1 MTRGAG
7 WLGASLVLG
16 LWGCAGE
23 KPDLDGGGQDGADD
37 SPSSSDD
44 AVPDDGGDDDPSMTS
59 ASESSAG
66 DEDPSDDEDPTDGDS
81 TGCSFIGCDETGGC
95 DGGQCECDVW
105 AQDCQEGEKCN
116 PWANDGGNSWNA
128 TKCVPLADSPA
139 QPGDPCEAEGGGI
152 SGFDNCDASS
162 MCWNVDETGAGVCVA
177 FCSGSEAAP
186 VCEDVD
192 ATCVI
197 ANDGVLILCL
207 PSCDPLM
214 SDCGEGQACYPADE
228 SFACVFDASADA
240 GAFGDPCEFTNVCDP
255 GLWCAPAAGVPDC
268 ATASCCTSF
277 CDQSDP
283 EADASCPGAAG
294 GQECVPWYDE
304 NQIPPGFED
313 VGACLIP
320 G

>member
-1 MTRGAG
+1 MGTA
-7 WLGASLVLG
+7 WVLG

-23 KPDLDGGGQDGADD
+23 KPDLDGGGQDGAQPSESSGADD
-37 SPSSSDD
+37 PGDEDIDPSITSATESSG
-44 AVPDDGGDDDPSMTS
+44 ADDPS
-59 ASESSAG
+59 G
-66 DEDPSDDEDPTDGDS
+66 DEDPSDGESS
-81 TGCSFIGCDETGGC
+81 TGCSFIGCNDPTGGC
-95 DGGQCECDVW
+95 AGGQCECDVW
-105 AQDCQEGEKCN
+105 AQDCPQGEKCN

-128 TKCVPLADSPA
+128 TKCVPLSDSPA
-139 QPGDPCEAEGGGI
+139 QPGDPCEAEGGGV
-152 SGFDNCDASS
+152 SGLDNCDASS
-162 MCWNVDETGAGVCVA
+162 MCWNVDETNMGVCIA

-186 VCEDVD
+186 VCEDVGS
-192 ATCVI
+192 TCAI

-214 SDCGEGQACYPADE
+214 SDCDEGQACYPADD
-228 SFACVFDASADA
+228 SFACVFDASADN
-240 GAFGDPCEFTNVCDP
+240 GAYGDPCEFTNVCDP

-268 ATASCCTSF
+268 ATANCCTPF

-283 EADASCPGAAG
+283 NADADCPGAAG

-313 VGACLIP
+313 VGTCAIP